1 VTSYND
7 SLIPDFVDLAH
18 IEKGERVLNIGPGSS
33 THELLKNS
41 VTSGKA
47 GGLFVNR
54 SKRL

>member
-1 VTSYND
+1 MEPLRP
-7 SLIPDFVDLAH
+7 LIIKKQMAIIKIGH
-18 IEKGERVLNIGPGSS
+18 IHHKE
-33 THELLKNS
+33 NS